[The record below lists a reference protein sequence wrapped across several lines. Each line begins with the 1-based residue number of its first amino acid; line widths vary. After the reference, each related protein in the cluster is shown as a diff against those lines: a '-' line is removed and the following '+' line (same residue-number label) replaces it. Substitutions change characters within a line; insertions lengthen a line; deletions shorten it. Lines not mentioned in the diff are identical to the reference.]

1 MARPLFS
8 RNGSWDPLQDWPRS
22 SVLDQCRGA
31 PFFLESD
38 DEVSPSPGDGRQF
51 SDVICDSKTWR
62 ISLDVSHFDPEEVDV
77 KINKGY
83 LEIAGKHEE
92 RYNNH
97 GSVSRSFTRKYKLP
111 TEVDLQK
118 MNTSLSPEGVLL
130 VEVY

>member
-8 RNGSWDPLQDWPRS
+8 RNGSWDPLRDWPKS

-38 DEVSPSPGDGRQF
+38 DGNWLSTARKRLETSSWPGFVPFPLVTPVCPEVSSSSGDGRQF
-51 SDVICDSKTWR
+51 SDVACDCKTWR

-83 LEIAGKHEE
+83 LEIAGMSSNIHFK
-92 RYNNH
+92 
-97 GSVSRSFTRKYKLP
+97 
-111 TEVDLQK
+111 
-118 MNTSLSPEGVLL
+118 
-130 VEVY
+130 